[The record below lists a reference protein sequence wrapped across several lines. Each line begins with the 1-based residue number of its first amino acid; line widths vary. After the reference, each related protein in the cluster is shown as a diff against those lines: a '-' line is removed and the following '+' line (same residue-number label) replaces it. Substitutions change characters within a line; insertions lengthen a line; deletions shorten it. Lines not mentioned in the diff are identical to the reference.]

1 MLKATHTDSLFKT
14 ARTARGFALLLL
26 LAAFASASL
35 PGSVAQAKQKNKK
48 NQPTQGRVEVSTQPG
63 GYPVMIDGR
72 PAGETTDYVR
82 AIELDPGPHTVEI
95 MFPNNTR
102 WSHVFNIVAGRK
114 ECIALNYRPR
124 TISVPGIPVS
134 PCPYPV
140 NVSAPSSVG
149 DGDIV
154 TFTADVGYAGQSAL
168 NYTWTVSPPTARI
181 LSGAGTPTITV
192 DTAGLGDRR
201 VTAILVVDDG
211 SGDRSCRQTAQAATG
226 VLARR
231 LPEGPKRFDEFP
243 SVAFDDDKARFDN
256 LAIELQNSP
265 AATGYIIGYAG
276 RRSRAGVGD
285 QMGARAIDYLVNYRG
300 ISRSRLVYMNG
311 GYREDVAYEL
321 WLVPQGAE
329 PPRATPTLDPS
340 QIRPAPPARRTRR
353 D

>member
-1 MLKATHTDSLFKT
+1 MLKGTRNLSLRTSPRF
-14 ARTARGFALLLL
+14 ARRFALVLL

-35 PGSVAQAKQKNKK
+35 AGSGVQAKQKRNK
-48 NQPTQGRVEVSTQPG
+48 NEPPTGRVEISTQPG
-63 GYPVMIDGR
+63 GYDITIDGQ
-72 PAGETTDYVR
+72 PAGPTTDYVR
-82 AIELDPGPHTVEI
+82 AIELAPGQHTVEI

-124 TISVPGIPVS
+124 TISVPTIPVS

-140 NVSAPSSVG
+140 NVSAPATVS

-154 TFTADVGYAGQSAL
+154 TFTADVGYTGQSAL
-168 NYTWTVSPPTARI
+168 NYTWTVSPPMARI

-192 DTAGLGDRR
+192 DTTGLGDRR

-226 VLARR
+226 ILARR
-231 LPEGPKRFDEFP
+231 LPDGPRRFDEFP
-243 SVAFDDDKARFDN
+243 SVAFDDDKARLDN
-256 LAIELQNSP
+256 LAIELQNNP
-265 AATGYIIGYAG
+265 GATGYIIGYAG

-285 QMGARAIDYLVNYRG
+285 QMGTRAIDYLVNRRG
-300 ISRSRLVYMNG
+300 ISRSRLAYING
-311 GYREDVAYEL
+311 GHREDVTYEI

-329 PPRATPTLDPS
+329 TPRPTPTLDPS
-340 QIRPAPPARRTRR
+340 QLRPAPAPRRPRR

>member
-1 MLKATHTDSLFKT
+1 MLKATRTRSL
-14 ARTARGFALLLL
+14 ALVALL
-26 LAAFASASL
+26 LAAAAAAPFGGFEAEAK
-35 PGSVAQAKQKNKK
+35 KQKNKK

-63 GYPVMIDGR
+63 GYPITIDGQA
-72 PAGETTDYVR
+72 AGETTDFVR

-95 MFPNNTR
+95 IFPNNTR
-102 WSHVFNIVAGRK
+102 WTHTFNILAGRK

-124 TISVPGIPVS
+124 TISVPAIPVS

-140 NVSAPSSVG
+140 NVSAPANVS

-154 TFTADVGYAGQSAL
+154 TFTSDVGYAGQSAL
-168 NYTWTVSPPTARI
+168 NYTWTVSPPAARI

-192 DTAGLGDRR
+192 DTTSLGDRR

-211 SGDRSCRQTAQAATG
+211 SGDRNCRQTAQAATG

-231 LPEGPKRFDEFP
+231 LPEGPRKFDEFP
-243 SVAFDDDKARFDN
+243 SVAFDDDKARLDN
-256 LAIELQNSP
+256 LAIELQNNP
-265 AATGYIIGYAG
+265 GATGYVIGYAG

-285 QMGARAIDYLVNYRG
+285 QMGTRAIDYLVNYRG

-311 GYREDVAYEL
+311 GYREDVTYEL

-329 PPRATPTLDPS
+329 PPRPTPTLDPS
-340 QIRPAPPARRTRR
+340 QVRPAPPTRRTRR